1 MASFTS
7 LFHARRRPHPKRR
20 AVASHDAEGQ
30 AGLRLHLGAVLM
42 LLHRSVDGLQATSC
56 CDQSLGAFDSNV
68 WHCELRAHAGRPLA
82 RSKPA
87 PPASTALRWKT
98 PCLLRLVLQQN
109 EPLTRV
115 LDELVADVLS
125 GGLRDCR
132 SYVGEADRQSSA
144 GGFCT
149 QGASRKS
156 MCDCRTSKRAG
167 LRLTLLGV
175 GVDHGA
181 APSSRRSA
189 IAEVANVSSRKPR

>member
-1 MASFTS
+1 M
-7 LFHARRRPHPKRR
+7 
-20 AVASHDAEGQ
+20 
-30 AGLRLHLGAVLM
+30 RLHLGAMLM

-144 GGFCT
+144 GHKDINCHAGHCRLHFRSEST
-149 QGASRKS
+149 ASGQDRYSTTATGQHVIGCGSRPRGGVCACWPVAECNQSMKPVHWSNRIPHRIGIPFRKYWGRW
-156 MCDCRTSKRAG
+156 C
-167 LRLTLLGV
+167 LT
-175 GVDHGA
+175 
-181 APSSRRSA
+181 
-189 IAEVANVSSRKPR
+189 